1 MKTVL
6 TGLATFGACHAARWY
21 LDRGSRKTTEAAGGH
36 IRLTAL
42 WNKGAAFGLPI
53 RREGLLVLS
62 GAVLSTVWLLRGR
75 SPLGAGLALGGGVSN
90 LLERLRHGKV
100 YDYVQFP
107 KAPGKLKR
115 YVFNLADFA
124 IFAGG
129 LLMAAGKHGNG

>member
-6 TGLATFGACHAARWY
+6 TGLATFGACRAARWY
-21 LDRGSRKTTEAAGGH
+21 LDRSSRKTVETAGGH

-62 GAVLSTVWLLRGR
+62 GAVLSAVWLLRGR
-75 SPLGAGLALGGGVSN
+75 SPVGAGLALGGGAAN
-90 LLERLRHGKV
+90 LAERLRHGKV

-107 KAPGKLKR
+107 KAPGRLKR

-129 LLMAAGKHGNG
+129 LLMAVEKHGNG

>member
-6 TGLATFGACHAARWY
+6 TSLAAFGACHVARWY
-21 LDRGSRKTTEAAGGH
+21 LDRDSRRQRDFAGGH
-36 IRLTAL
+36 IRLTVL
-42 WNKGAAFGLPI
+42 RNKGAAFDLPV
-53 RREGLLVLS
+53 RREALLVLT
-62 GAVLSTVWLLRGR
+62 GAALGAAWLLRGR
-75 SPLGAGLALGGGVSN
+75 SPVGAGLMLGGGAAN
-90 LLERLRHGKV
+90 LAERLRHKQV

-129 LLMAAGKHGNG
+129 IALAVGKHGKG

>member
-6 TGLATFGACHAARWY
+6 TGVATFGVCHAVRWY
-21 LDRGSRKTTEAAGGH
+21 LDRSSRKTAETAGGH

-42 WNKGAAFGLPI
+42 WNKDAAFGLPI

-62 GAVLSTVWLLRGR
+62 GAVLGTVWLLRNR
-75 SPLGAGLALGGGVSN
+75 APVGAGLALGGGAAN
-90 LLERLRHGKV
+90 LAERLHNGKV

-124 IFAGG
+124 IFVGG
-129 LLMAAGKHGNG
+129 LLLTAGKHGNG

>member
-6 TGLATFGACHAARWY
+6 TSFATLGACHAARWY
-21 LDRGSRKTTEAAGGH
+21 LDRSSRKPAETAGGH
-36 IRLTAL
+36 LRLTAL

-53 RREGLLVLS
+53 RKEGLLVLS
-62 GAVLSTVWLLRGR
+62 GAVLSAVWLLRGR
-75 SPLGAGLALGGGVSN
+75 SPFGAGLALGGGVSN

-115 YVFNLADFA
+115 YVFNLADLA

>member
-1 MKTVL
+1 MKTAL
-6 TGLATFGACHAARWY
+6 TGLTTFGACHAARWY
-21 LDRGSRKTTEAAGGH
+21 LDRSNRKQTEAAGGH

-62 GAVLSTVWLLRGR
+62 GAVLGVVWLLRGR
-75 SPLGAGLALGGGVSN
+75 SPLGAGLALGGGAAN
-90 LLERLRHGKV
+90 LAERLRHGKV

-129 LLMAAGKHGNG
+129 LLMVAGKHTRG

>member
-6 TGLATFGACHAARWY
+6 TSLATLGACHATRWY
-21 LDRGSRKTTEAAGGH
+21 LDRSSRKPAETAGGH
-36 IRLTAL
+36 LRLTAL
-42 WNKGAAFGLPI
+42 WNKGAAFGLPV
-53 RREGLLVLS
+53 RKEGLLVLS
-62 GAVLSTVWLLRGR
+62 GAVLGAVWLLRGR
-75 SPLGAGLALGGGVSN
+75 SPIGAGLALGGGAAN
-90 LLERLRHGKV
+90 LTERLRHGKV